1 MFIYVLLVV
10 LMLVFSGQ
18 VLNDVSLSSRLTRTV
33 IIPIAIALPIFLLVM
48 IGLNI
53 LRLIREHASGKPGAR
68 FKFRL
73 ILFFVLITALA
84 SVPQGLLSINF
95 INTAMDSWFSA
106 SFGNALRGGLHIA
119 LEYNHDKVENL
130 QATTQ
135 SGLVEAILRNSEANP
150 DRTWRNLQEANPEI
164 HGVQV
169 FRADGS
175 QVLFRGDAR
184 TETRFERIAAAGTG
198 LLPRDST
205 YDVSILRSLKKYT
218 LDGEEHL
225 AVFSIVLPP
234 EFEREAQQ
242 LTTSLEMFSQLDHFR
257 DAFRVA
263 VVVFYVFFSFPIL
276 LLSIMISFI
285 LSEEIIRPI
294 VNLEEATRRVA
305 EGDFSFRILSRSG
318 DELSLLVSSFNGMV
332 SELERS
338 RLKIMQ
344 TEKITAWQEIAQQLA
359 HEIKN
364 PLTPIKLS
372 AQRILRKYQNA
383 PDELGDVLE
392 PGVQSII
399 REVDSLN
406 HLLQEFRDFAR
417 LPNPQRDLVNLRE
430 LVGEVAAAYEHS
442 APDLTIQ
449 TDGIDEN
456 MMVNADPKQLKQ
468 VFGNLFKNAMEAMD
482 RKGQVFVRAD
492 LVKKGNSNYSRI
504 QVQDTGPGIHKDSYD
519 KVFNPYF
526 TTKRDGTGLGLSIVE
541 RIVFDHKG
549 QIWFE
554 TQQGVGTT
562 FFIDIPL
569 ET

>member
-1 MFIYVLLVV
+1 
-10 LMLVFSGQ
+10 
-18 VLNDVSLSSRLTRTV
+18 
-33 IIPIAIALPIFLLVM
+33 
-48 IGLNI
+48 
-53 LRLIREHASGKPGAR
+53 
-68 FKFRL
+68 
-73 ILFFVLITALA
+73 
-84 SVPQGLLSINF
+84 
-95 INTAMDSWFSA
+95 
-106 SFGNALRGGLHIA
+106 
-119 LEYNHDKVENL
+119 
-130 QATTQ
+130 
-135 SGLVEAILRNSEANP
+135 
-150 DRTWRNLQEANPEI
+150 
-164 HGVQV
+164 
-169 FRADGS
+169 
-175 QVLFRGDAR
+175 
-184 TETRFERIAAAGTG
+184 
-198 LLPRDST
+198 
-205 YDVSILRSLKKYT
+205 
-218 LDGEEHL
+218 
-225 AVFSIVLPP
+225 
-234 EFEREAQQ
+234 
-242 LTTSLEMFSQLDHFR
+242 
-257 DAFRVA
+257 VA

-305 EGDFSFRILSRSG
+305 EGDFSFRILARSG
-318 DELSLLVSSFNGMV
+318 DELSLLVSSFNRMV

-383 PDELGDVLE
+383 PEELGDVLE
-392 PGVQSII
+392 PGVRSII

-417 LPNPQRDLVNLRE
+417 LPNPQRDWVNLHE
-430 LVGEVAAAYEHS
+430 LVEEVAGVYEHS
-442 APDLTIQ
+442 APELAIQ
-449 TDGIDEN
+449 TDGIDRN

-482 RKGQVFVRAD
+482 RKGQLFVRAD
-492 LVKKGNSNYSRI
+492 LVKKGNSSYCRI
-504 QVQDTGPGIHKDSYD
+504 QIQDTGPGIHKDSYD

-562 FFIDIPL
+562 FFIDLPL